1 MAKKC
6 VSFTSLVIMAPI
18 CFVDTLN
25 VKPQH
30 KIYLDLM
37 DFFACNCIFGM
48 TSMVIQLIDRNNSM
62 NDLFLNL
69 GMNG

>member
-1 MAKKC
+1 
-6 VSFTSLVIMAPI
+6 MAPI
-18 CFVDTLN
+18 CFVDTPN

-30 KIYLDLM
+30 KTYLDLREL
-37 DFFACNCIFGM
+37 FACNCIYGM

-69 GMNG
+69 GMNV